1 MFRRFVVLTAWLLL
15 AVMLYL
21 LVNFA
26 LVWRTSSRDLARPAE
41 AILVLGAAQYQGRPS
56 RVFQARLDHAAN
68 LYNQGLAS
76 VIVVTGGKQSGD
88 ALSESNTAYNY
99 LRQQGIAET
108 ALRQEVDGTTS
119 YESVAASARI
129 LEREGIDD
137 VILVSDGWHLERS
150 AAIARGVG
158 LHPLPSP
165 TPTSPYSQVGALRQ
179 MLRETAGVAL
189 GRLIG
194 FRRLERLTDLA
205 ATDG

>member
-56 RVFQARLDHAAN
+56 RVFQARLDHAVN
-68 LYNQGLAS
+68 LYNQGLAP

-88 ALSESNTAYNY
+88 ALSESNAAYNY

-150 AAIARGVG
+150 AAIAHDVG